1 MGGVRIIKQSTL
13 VQFAAANP
21 KAKPAVGRWIKLVKA
36 ARWTS
41 MNDLQMTVPG
51 VVVLNAERA
60 RFEIAGGNF
69 RLIAAFS
76 FKHQIVFIKFV
87 GTHAEYDKVDALTVA
102 KY

>member
-1 MGGVRIIKQSTL
+1 MCNVRIIKQSTL

-21 KAKPAVGRWIKLVKA
+21 KAKPAIVRWIKLVKA

-41 MNDLQMTVPG
+41 MNELQMTVPG

-69 RLIAAFS
+69 RLIVAFS
-76 FKHQIVFIKFV
+76 FKHQIVFVKFV